1 MDPLSVILFF
11 CLVLKCIERTKEV
24 YEQWVGVKIQ
34 ICLLLGA
41 LGDLEDIRVDTESSD
56 GSTGAGTLDDQGAGE
71 ALGGECDDVV
81 AALQR
86 GEGVA
91 GRVSI
96 SMCHQRMRRRKV

>member
-1 MDPLSVILFF
+1 MNSG
-11 CLVLKCIERTKEV
+11 LVLR
-24 YEQWVGVKIQ
+24 YNL
-34 ICLLLGA
+34 CLLLGA

-71 ALGGECDDVV
+71 TLGGECDDVV
-81 AALQR
+81 TALQR

-96 SMCHQRMRRRKV
+96 SMYQHSMRRKKV